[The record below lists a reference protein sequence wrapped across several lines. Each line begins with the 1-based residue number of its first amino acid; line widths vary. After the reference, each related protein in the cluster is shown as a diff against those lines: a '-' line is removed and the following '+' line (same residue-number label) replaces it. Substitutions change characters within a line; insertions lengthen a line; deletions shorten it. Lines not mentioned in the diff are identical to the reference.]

1 MVNWVALQ
9 RPLLHGLMKMAGV
22 RPYTVE
28 LEPGT
33 SMNFWVPNE
42 TLDKPKK
49 GQKPTVKASPT
60 KPVVVLVHGFAAEG
74 IVTWQ
79 FQIGALSK
87 KYSVYVPDLLFFGG
101 SATDKADRSPTL
113 QAECLA
119 AGLRKLGVER
129 CTVVGFS
136 YGGMVG
142 FKLAELYPDMVR
154 ALVVSGSILAMTCSV
169 SDETMERLGCGSSS
183 ELLLPSSVKGLKNL
197 LSIAAH
203 KKLYFPDR
211 LHKDFLEVMF
221 TNRKEREELLEGL
234 VIDTKDPTIP
244 KFPQRIHLLWGEN
257 DQIFQQELAHNMK
270 EQLGE
275 NATFE
280 GIKKAERVKDRAYK
294 LSHNCLYRAE
304 NPGPEA
310 QIKFQT
316 GSEIF
321 GSESR
326 VDQVDHGPYAGHYP
340 PTRGYYD
347 TFSRKVVSENN
358 DFSLS
363 LYSLGRAN
371 TDWPPPTIIATIMAK
386 RSKAQ
391 IQTEISQN
399 PSISPK
405 IPFRPRKILKL
416 SNTPTT
422 KPLTSSSSTLP
433 KTLNPLTS
441 QSEVDL
447 ALQHLRSSD
456 PNLTALIDS
465 YSPPS
470 SFDSGRPFLSLAR
483 SILYQQLAT
492 KAAQSIYTRF
502 ISLCGGEESVVAD
515 VVASLSAQQL

>member
-1 MVNWVALQ
+1 MVNLVALQ

-22 RPYTVE
+22 RPYMVE

-33 SMNFWVPNE
+33 AMNFWVPNE

-183 ELLLPSSVKGLKNL
+183 ELLLPSSVKGLKTL

-211 LHKDFLEVMF
+211 LHKDFLEVF
-221 TNRKEREELLEGL
+221 NFVVFFFLGL
-234 VIDTKDPTIP
+234 NNQVCK
-244 KFPQRIHLLWGEN
+244 
-257 DQIFQQELAHNMK
+257 IF
-270 EQLGE
+270 
-275 NATFE
+275 F
-280 GIKKAERVKDRAYK
+280 Y
-294 LSHNCLYRAE
+294 
-304 NPGPEA
+304 
-310 QIKFQT
+310 
-316 GSEIF
+316 
-321 GSESR
+321 
-326 VDQVDHGPYAGHYP
+326 
-340 PTRGYYD
+340 
-347 TFSRKVVSENN
+347 
-358 DFSLS
+358 
-363 LYSLGRAN
+363 
-371 TDWPPPTIIATIMAK
+371 
-386 RSKAQ
+386 
-391 IQTEISQN
+391 
-399 PSISPK
+399 PK
-405 IPFRPRKILKL
+405 IERYACFETYWEK
-416 SNTPTT
+416 
-422 KPLTSSSSTLP
+422 
-433 KTLNPLTS
+433 
-441 QSEVDL
+441 
-447 ALQHLRSSD
+447 
-456 PNLTALIDS
+456 
-465 YSPPS
+465 
-470 SFDSGRPFLSLAR
+470 
-483 SILYQQLAT
+483 
-492 KAAQSIYTRF
+492 
-502 ISLCGGEESVVAD
+502 C
-515 VVASLSAQQL
+515 